1 MADYEFTVTNLT
13 NDLFKTDDKE
23 ISKEIKKFLN
33 KQGNKAK
40 KITLKIARKKVKRVT
55 GNYHSRIK
63 KGKVYKD
70 DNNTWGVRVY
80 SNAPHAHLIED
91 GYDLVKGGKKGKGG
105 RVIGKVKDKKVFSK
119 FEKDYANNFFKEC
132 ENLVDDLLEKGFS
145 W

>member
-1 MADYEFTVTNLT
+1 MADYEFKVTNLT
-13 NDLFKTDDKE
+13 NDLFKTDDE
-23 ISKEIKKFLN
+23 ETSKEIKKFLN

-40 KITLKIARKKVKRVT
+40 KITLKIARAKVKKKT

-91 GYDLVKGGKKGKGG
+91 GHDVVRGGKKGKGG
-105 RVIGKVKDKKVFSK
+105 KVIGKAKGKKVLTK
-119 FEKDYANNFFKEC
+119 FEKDYANKFYKDC

>member
-1 MADYEFTVTNLT
+1 MGNGLFVTNIT
-13 NDLFKTDDKE
+13 NDLFKIDDE
-23 ISKEIKKFLN
+23 DTSKEIKKFLN

-40 KITLKIARKKVKRVT
+40 KITLKIARAKVKKVT
-55 GNYHSRIK
+55 GTYHKSIK

-70 DNNTWGVRVY
+70 DDNNWAVRTY

-91 GYDLVKGGKKGKGG
+91 GYDLVKGGK
-105 RVIGKVKDKKVFSK
+105 VIGKVKGKKVFSK
-119 FEKDYANNFFKEC
+119 FEKDYANQFFKDC